1 MKIKKFNDNEQFSY
15 NDIMK
20 VAELKEEVDK
30 LKKELKYNL
39 KELNEPLINFI
50 KLNPELLEDI
60 DMIEDIDQDA
70 KIWSIRKIDHT
81 SEYYKHFNISKDKT
95 LEVIFWPNAGEN
107 YDDDDLESAWL
118 SKEDIEN
125 LVEFLKNP
133 NMYKDA
139 KQYNL

>member
-20 VAELKEEVDK
+20 VAELKEEVD
-30 LKKELKYNL
+30 
-39 KELNEPLINFI
+39 
-50 KLNPELLEDI
+50 
-60 DMIEDIDQDA
+60 
-70 KIWSIRKIDHT
+70 
-81 SEYYKHFNISKDKT
+81 
-95 LEVIFWPNAGEN
+95 EVIFWPNAGEN